1 MKRVAVIPARYASSR
16 FPAKPL
22 AMLKGKPMVMWVY
35 DAVCQSELFDIVII
49 ATDDERIKNCAES
62 YGANVRMTSAEFT
75 CGTQRCEFVLSELE
89 REGVEVELVVNVQG
103 DEPLISKTQLSDLLN
118 LFDAKNCEIATLA
131 KEINDIE
138 ELTSANC
145 VKVVKSNNKAIYF
158 SRSVIPHLRGYRI
171 NEYLEH
177 HTYYKHIGLYG
188 YKVDVLHEIVKM
200 EPSSLEIAES
210 LEQLR
215 WLENGYTI
223 SIGETD
229 FESIGVDTPEDL
241 DRVNKILDKNI

>member
-1 MKRVAVIPARYASSR
+1 
-16 FPAKPL
+16 
-22 AMLKGKPMVMWVY
+22 MLKGKPMVMWVY

-49 ATDDERIKNCAES
+49 ATDDERIRDCAES
-62 YGANVRMTSAEFT
+62 YGAKVRMTSTEFT

-89 REGVEVELVVNVQG
+89 REGVDVELVVNVQG
-103 DEPLISKTQLSDLLN
+103 DEPLISKSQLSDLLN
-118 LFDAKNCEIATLA
+118 LFDDKQCQIATLA
-131 KEINDIE
+131 KKINDIE
-138 ELTSANC
+138 ELQSPNC

-158 SRSVIPHLRGYRI
+158 SRSVIPYLRACEI
-171 NEYLEH
+171 DNYLEH
-177 HTYYKHIGLYG
+177 HSFYKHIGLYG
-188 YKVDVLHEIVKM
+188 YKADVLHDIVKM

-241 DRVNKILDKNI
+241 ERINEIL